1 MGKWVLQA
9 HRAASVTSDSPPEP
23 NAATFSHFWKAP
35 DRHACRRSVWQ
46 VKCMF
51 VWICVRH
58 VKPAARR
65 GRSCINEKR
74 HFRTLGGE
82 IIIKKPKNLCVISQ
96 LQTDYLQLMET
107 VITNNATDSSQTGA
121 SGEGCWDLWGY
132 GVALCLSLACA
143 ISESKCSSFIYYSIC
158 FTPLFLFLFSH
169 TPFSLSPLG
178 GAVFI
183 FGLLTFF
190 FFSLRSWRWSPSI
203 TAPSL

>member
-1 MGKWVLQA
+1 
-9 HRAASVTSDSPPEP
+9 
-23 NAATFSHFWKAP
+23 
-35 DRHACRRSVWQ
+35 
-46 VKCMF
+46 
-51 VWICVRH
+51 
-58 VKPAARR
+58 
-65 GRSCINEKR
+65 
-74 HFRTLGGE
+74 
-82 IIIKKPKNLCVISQ
+82 
-96 LQTDYLQLMET
+96 MET
-107 VITNNATDSSQTGA
+107 VITKNATDSSQTGA

-190 FFSLRSWRWSPSI
+190 FLSPLMTVKSFHHGVVPLTGHWAETHVHVVLYMCFAINYWWLSLFVLVDLFVSESITTAPPPPRSPSCQN
-203 TAPSL
+203 TSNM